1 MIMTAGQPH
10 HLTPKIHKK
19 IVKFIGN
26 RLPYIVA
33 AEASGICEKTLY
45 NWMNR
50 GEEERAAGKNT
61 VFTRFLQDIKEVE
74 AKRINEHI
82 DLMATAPE
90 RWQAQAWILERRW
103 WKHFGQKV
111 AEVDFDERLRKIE
124 SDQALSQGEIVHG
137 KD

>member
-1 MIMTAGQPH
+1 MAGGRPTK
-10 HLTPKIHKK
+10 LTPKTHKK
-19 IVKFIGN
+19 IVAYIGD
-26 RLPYIVA
+26 RVPYLIA
-33 AEASGICEKTLY
+33 AEASGIDESTLY
-45 NWMNR
+45 DWINW
-50 GEEERAAGKNT
+50 GKRDSLEGKET
-61 VFTRFLQDIKEVE
+61 VFSRFAKDIKEIE
-74 AKRINEHI
+74 AKRIKEHLKI
-82 DLMATAPE
+82 IETSPE